1 MERLLDPGFRWMAAI
16 LVGLAAAAC
25 AAESA
30 PSRIAPDEL
39 AARIEAGDAPTI
51 LDVRTPEEFAAG
63 HLPGAINIPHT
74 ELAGRLDELD
84 FARDSEI
91 VVHCQSGRR
100 ASQAEAVLL
109 EAGFEDVRDLDG
121 HMAAWRE
128 GGYALE

>member
-1 MERLLDPGFRWMAAI
+1 MLHLRQPAPWAAAI
-16 LVGLAAAAC
+16 LAGLVALAC

-30 PSRIAPDEL
+30 PSRISPEEL
-39 AARIEAGDAPTI
+39 AARIEAGDAPTV
-51 LDVRTPEEFAAG
+51 LDVRTEAEFAAG

-74 ELAGRLDELD
+74 ELAERLDELA
-84 FARDSEI
+84 FARGSEI

-109 EAGFEDVRDLDG
+109 EAGFADVRDLDG

-128 GGYALE
+128 GGYPIE